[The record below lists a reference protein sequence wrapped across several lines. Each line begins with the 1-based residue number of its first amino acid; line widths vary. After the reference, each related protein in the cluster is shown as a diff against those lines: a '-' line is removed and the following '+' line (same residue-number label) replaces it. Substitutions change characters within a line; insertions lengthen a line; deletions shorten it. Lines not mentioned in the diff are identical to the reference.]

1 MITFRYEKLA
11 ERKLKKAM
19 FTSSDLMV
27 KAAGMAIN
35 DTTKSMRSKASMEIR
50 KHLNLTKASVDK
62 RIQRFFINRMHG
74 GIRIRTQRPISLSNL
89 TRPGA
94 AKQRKTGVS
103 YKLYKD
109 RTTFVRSGFGPKIAK
124 LSGSVYVR
132 AGKERKPLSIKQYKD
147 LAQDVYAQGVVHNVK
162 RQASEI
168 MRKRLKANMRAVRL
182 GKIK

>member
-1 MITFRYEKLA
+1 MINFKFEKLA
-11 ERKLKKAM
+11 ERKIRKAM
-19 FTSSDLMV
+19 FTSANLLE
-27 KAAGMAIN
+27 KATAQSIN

-50 KHLNLTKASVDK
+50 KHLNLTKSSVDK

-74 GIRIRTQRPISLSNL
+74 GIRIRLGRPISLSNL

-94 AKQRKTGVS
+94 AKQRKHGVS
-103 YKLYKD
+103 YRLYKD
-109 RTTFVRSGFGPKIAK
+109 RTTFVRSAFGPKIAK

-132 AGKERKPLSIKQYKD
+132 VGKERKPLAIKQYKD
-147 LAQDVYAQGVVHNVK
+147 LAQDMYAQGVISSVK

-182 GKIK
+182 GKLK